1 MFRSLTCA
9 VLIFGACGCLS
20 PENRFLQTGAQAF
33 DGSDGFGGVA
43 FGALIDSKFLSGQ
56 QFMFKVRLMD
66 EHARPIKS
74 RNGAYQ
80 DERGNVAAQKTL
92 MILSGGSGTERAE
105 VRIPANE
112 LELRSSDFPVWIGY
126 GLIQPDGSTFA
137 EVFRPLPRNT
147 QSIVQRYVAATYGEQ
162 PREPEPRRTV
172 RRRTVR
178 RPTTSRGSSLWR
190 PSSKEKGPGF
200 CPQHGIYC
208 DCPFARM
215 CRANTSN
222 ASRERHRR
230 APAPQAVRRAPED
243 LRNLRQTGDTTATQ
257 GEIAS
262 RICIKPLKGRGARK
276 IPIGGEVLVFV
287 LSPEGANCPESQR
300 AANSEDLAR

>member
-1 MFRSLTCA
+1 METCLRMFRSLTCA

-208 DCPFARM
+208 DCP
-215 CRANTSN
+215 
-222 ASRERHRR
+222 
-230 APAPQAVRRAPED
+230 
-243 LRNLRQTGDTTATQ
+243 LRQDVPGEYVQRQPRTAPPRPRAT
-257 GEIAS
+257 S
-262 RICIKPLKGRGARK
+262 RPTRPRRSQE
-276 IPIGGEVLVFV
+276 P
-287 LSPEGANCPESQR
+287 SPDRRYNRDPR
-300 AANSEDLAR
+300 